1 MPPKQ
6 ITYESERFYYRFEG
20 CNKDFTSQFSLS
32 RHQTAK
38 KHHATDK
45 LQSAKAT
52 KLQSTKQAKPKSKN
66 AAKKSTNEANSKSK
80 KEPSINL
87 GHAMSGN
94 ENFLCTLHFLLI
106 YHLLCLRR
114 VSFRKGQLWRG
125 KNVNYYFVFFTQLFI
140 INHK

>member
-6 ITYESERFYYRFEG
+6 ITYGSERFYYRFEG

-45 LQSAKAT
+45 LQSAKAK

-66 AAKKSTNEANSKSK
+66 AAKKSTKEANSKSK
-80 KEPSINL
+80 KEPSIHL

-94 ENFLCTLHFLLI
+94 ENFFMYTAL
-106 YHLLCLRR
+106 
-114 VSFRKGQLWRG
+114 
-125 KNVNYYFVFFTQLFI
+125 FTHISFI
-140 INHK
+140 IS